1 MCWGYNNKG
10 QLGDGTTTNHS
21 TPASVAL
28 LGNNVVEL
36 AGGGEHTCALLGGG
50 TVWCWG
56 ENGKGQLGNGTNI
69 DSLKPVP
76 VLLTGTVTAIAA
88 GDEFTC
94 AAVASGGVKC
104 WGENGR
110 GQLGD
115 GTTTDRSLPVVA
127 VGLAQPAPSLAAGKE
142 HTCASFAN
150 GSLVCWGE
158 NGAGQLGDG
167 TTADSLVPTPS
178 LATDV
183 QSVTAGQDFTCVTI
197 LADKVQCWGNDSQ
210 GQLGDG
216 AAHVDSYFPVTVG
229 PLPAGVLEIRSGQ
242 GHTCSLQITGAV
254 YCWGQNNRGQLG
266 NGVNGLSGSPVQ
278 VIGLP

>member
-1 MCWGYNNKG
+1 MCWGNNNKG
-10 QLGDGTTTNHS
+10 QLGDGTSTNRS
-21 TPASVAL
+21 TPTSVAL

-36 AGGGEHTCALLGGG
+36 AGGAEHTCALLGGG
-50 TVWCWG
+50 SVWCWG

-76 VLLTGTVTAIAA
+76 VLLTGTVTAIAV
-88 GDEFTC
+88 GSEFTC
-94 AAVASGGVKC
+94 AAVKDVGVEC
-104 WGENGR
+104 WGENGK

-115 GTTTDRSLPVVA
+115 GTTTNRALPVIAIGANLTV
-127 VGLAQPAPSLAAGKE
+127 QSLAAGLA
-142 HTCASFAN
+142 HTCASFTD
-150 GSLVCWGE
+150 GSLKCWGD
-158 NGAGQLGDG
+158 NATGQLGDD
-167 TTADSLVPTPS
+167 TSSDSLVPTPA
-178 LATDV
+178 LAIGV

-197 LADKVQCWGNDSQ
+197 LADGVQCWGNDSQ

-242 GHTCSLQITGAV
+242 GHTCSLQISGAV

-266 NGVNGLSGSPVQ
+266 NGGNGFSGSPVQ